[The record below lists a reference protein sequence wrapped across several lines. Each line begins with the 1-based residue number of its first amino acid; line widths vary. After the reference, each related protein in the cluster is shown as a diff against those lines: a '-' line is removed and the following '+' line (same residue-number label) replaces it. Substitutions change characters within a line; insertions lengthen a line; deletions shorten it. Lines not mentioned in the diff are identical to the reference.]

1 LAVALALSAAEGL
14 LDEIN
19 ELFAIMLRISRRVE
33 NPDEPLTATQRLAL
47 FETTMVG
54 PIRLT
59 ILAGRMDT
67 TAATVSRAIDALE
80 SYGLVT
86 RRPDPADGRAVLL
99 SATAKGVR
107 WTQDRRALALNQFER
122 IEDSDVDAAML
133 TSELARL
140 SAALRATTGH
150 TEIARGAMLA
160 P

>member
-1 LAVALALSAAEGL
+1 VTLALPAAEAL

-59 ILAGRMDT
+59 LLAGRMDT
-67 TAATVSRAIDALE
+67 TAATVSRAVDALE
-80 SYGLVT
+80 RYGLVT
-86 RRPDPADGRAVLL
+86 RKPDPADGRAVLL
-99 SATAKGVR
+99 TATAKGVR
-107 WTQDRRALALNQFER
+107 WTQDRRAITLNQFER
-122 IEDSDVDAAML
+122 IEEGEIDAQAL
-133 TSELARL
+133 TAELARL
-140 SAALRATTGH
+140 SSALRAATGH
-150 TEIARGAMLA
+150 TGVARGAMLA